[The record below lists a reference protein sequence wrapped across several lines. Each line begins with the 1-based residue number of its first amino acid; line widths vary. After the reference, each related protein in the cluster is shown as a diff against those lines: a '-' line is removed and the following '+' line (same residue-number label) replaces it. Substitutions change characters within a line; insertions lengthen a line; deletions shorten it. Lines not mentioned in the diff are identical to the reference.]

1 MTSKTAVT
9 KPALQITEA
18 LSVGELFS
26 FTTDPSTEGMK
37 SSLRVEDF
45 PDLRKSVPR
54 LVSWT
59 SVQSALSGSLRTA
72 LDTPLI
78 NVFADAWKL
87 CATVRDDV
95 KKSLKSPRSQVVLPL
110 AEHEINSAL
119 HPSVDVLVGT
129 AIICELVFDVTLTTT
144 LKGLLL
150 TLQNG
155 SITAIELGDC
165 YCSGKI
171 ALQQIDLL
179 KRELFTLK
187 LPGQLRLTKPIAL
200 SASPKPY
207 TESPG

>member
-78 NVFADAWKL
+78 DVFADAWKL

-95 KKSLKSPRSQVVLPL
+95 KKSLASPRSQVVLPL

-119 HPSVDVLVGT
+119 HPSVEVLVGT
-129 AIICELVFDVTLTTT
+129 AIVCELVFDVTLTTT
-144 LKGLLL
+144 LEGLLL

-155 SITAIELGDC
+155 AITAIELGSC
-165 YCSGKI
+165 CCSGKI
-171 ALQQIDLL
+171 AIRQIDLL
-179 KRELFTLK
+179 KRDLFTLK
-187 LPGQLRLTKPIAL
+187 LPGQLHLTKPIVL
-200 SASPKPY
+200 SAPLTTN
-207 TESPG
+207 TESPK